1 MSDPP
6 PNSAHNAMIDSAV
19 APLGCQPRFRCWLG
33 VAAAT
38 AIAGVLL
45 YFHARS
51 YLPFF
56 DDDALISLRYARRLI
71 DGMGLT
77 WTDGPRVEG
86 YSNLLWIL
94 LLALMGYFGV
104 ELIEAARILGYFC
117 ILGAMLAVSI
127 AVQRPMPRSSSNDL
141 DSGGLRAGR
150 EPPQGLNFLQ
160 VMLPA
165 LIGTSVMAAA
175 APIAV
180 WSIGG
185 HEQPLVLMLLA
196 WGFAFLFEAI
206 DSGQDRAAWRAS
218 ICFALICL
226 TRPDG
231 PVFAT
236 ATVAALLLSSRLN
249 PVSIRIALIVA
260 CLPIAAVI
268 GQTAFRLAYYGQWLP
283 NPAYIKLTPSAHHF
297 RGGVAYVR
305 DGFIAALPVCLGGGL
320 CIANG
325 LFHRESRSRS
335 LLLATHAV
343 VWTLYLVFIG
353 GDIFAAYRLYA
364 PCILILSIALGGAM
378 AWISET
384 GGQRRARYPQARNRL
399 LIAPARSVGL
409 LLMMAIP
416 ILQFYWQQG
425 DERIERARTQRTEWE
440 GKSVGLLLR
449 SAFADRQPTIAVDA
463 AGAVPYWS
471 QLPAID
477 MLGLCDYH
485 IPRRRP
491 AKLGSGFLGHEHGD
505 GDYVFGRRP
514 DLILFKD
521 PRGRR
526 HGVYLSGRQMQA
538 IPAFRQDYVLA
549 TLDVPATPAFSS
561 LIWIRRE
568 SPTIGIRRVVSP
580 NGLAEVVIPAWLL
593 IANPQTRL
601 GLAGDGALIARASP
615 NEPASI
621 DELKLTPGHWKL
633 DVDASGPLLA
643 KLHLAGHGTIGSGAA
658 PLTIE
663 VPNMVDPTIT
673 LEFAPRGESIIDLRS
688 VRFRRFAPLSQITA
702 PRQASGQLRMQR

>member
-6 PNSAHNAMIDSAV
+6 SNSAHNVMIDSMV
-19 APLGCQPRFRCWLG
+19 EPLGCHPRATCWLNG
-33 VAAAT
+33 AAAT

-77 WTDGPRVEG
+77 WTDGPPVEG

-94 LLALMGYFGV
+94 LVALMGYVGV
-104 ELIEAARILGYFC
+104 DLIDAARILGFGC

-127 AVQRPMPRSSSNDL
+127 SASRLRPQSSLNDL
-141 DSGGLRAGR
+141 DTGGSQAGHGPSRAVNLLR
-150 EPPQGLNFLQ
+150 GL
-160 VMLPA
+160 LPA
-165 LIGTSVMAAA
+165 LTGTTVMAAA

-196 WGFAFLFEAI
+196 WGLVFLFQAM
-206 DSGQDRAAWRAS
+206 DSGQDHAAWRAS
-218 ICFALICL
+218 FCFALICI

-231 PVFAT
+231 PLFVA
-236 ATVAALLLSSRLN
+236 ASVAALLLSSRLT

-260 CLPIAAVI
+260 VLPLAAVM

-297 RGGVAYVR
+297 RGGVAYIR
-305 DGFIAALPVCLGGGL
+305 DGFIAALPVCLGGVLCLLWGL
-320 CIANG
+320 LRRA
-325 LFHRESRSRS
+325 SRPRS

-343 VWTLYLVFIG
+343 VWTLYLIFIG
-353 GDIFAAYRLYA
+353 GDIFAAFRLYA
-364 PCILILSIALGGAM
+364 PGILIMSLALAGAV
-378 AWISET
+378 AWIPVT
-384 GGQRRARYPQARNRL
+384 GGQRHARYPKAPNHSP
-399 LIAPARSVGL
+399 IAPARCIGL
-409 LLMMAIP
+409 ILIMAIP
-416 ILQFYWQQG
+416 ILQFFWQRG
-425 DERIERARTQRTEWE
+425 DARIERARTQRTEWE
-440 GKSVGLLLR
+440 GMAVGLLLR
-449 SAFADRQPTIAVDA
+449 SAFSDRQPTIAVDA

-477 MLGLCDYH
+477 MLGLCDHH
-485 IPRRRP
+485 IPRNRP
-491 AKLGSGFLGHEHGD
+491 ESLGSGFLGHEHGD
-505 GDYVFGRRP
+505 GLYVFGRRP

-521 PRGRR
+521 PRGRKQ
-526 HGVYLSGRQMQA
+526 GVYLSGRQMQE
-538 IPAFRQDYVLA
+538 IPTFTQEYVLA
-549 TLDVPATPAFSS
+549 TLDVPAAPAFSS

-568 SPTIGIRRVVSP
+568 SPTIGIRRVESP
-580 NGLAEVVIPAWLL
+580 NGIDEIVVPAWLL
-593 IANPQTRL
+593 VANPETRL
-601 GLAGDGALIARASP
+601 GLAGDGGLIARASS
-615 NEPASI
+615 NEPACI
-621 DELKLTPGHWKL
+621 DQLKLPAGHWRL

-643 KLHLAGHGTIGSGAA
+643 RMLLVGHGTIGSGAL

-663 VPNMVDPTIT
+663 VPNTTDPTIT
-673 LEFAPRGESIIDLRS
+673 LELASRGERISDVRS
-688 VRFRRFAPLSQITA
+688 VRLTRSAPLSQTEA
-702 PRQASGQLRMQR
+702 PRQASGKSRVQF